1 MCIWFVWKNQIMVVA
16 ISQKSCLENF
26 IEDNTVRCYICKRI
40 QIRETDN
47 KIPKVLV
54 SQSTELSQKKMN
66 NCFLD
71 MFLRCVE
78 EEMMVLGAQTKRFLW
93 PVIKH
98 H

>member
-1 MCIWFVWKNQIMVVA
+1 MVVA

-26 IEDNTVRCYICKRI
+26 IEDNAIRCYICKCI

-47 KIPKVLV
+47 KIPKMLV

-71 MFLRCVE
+71 MFLRSVE